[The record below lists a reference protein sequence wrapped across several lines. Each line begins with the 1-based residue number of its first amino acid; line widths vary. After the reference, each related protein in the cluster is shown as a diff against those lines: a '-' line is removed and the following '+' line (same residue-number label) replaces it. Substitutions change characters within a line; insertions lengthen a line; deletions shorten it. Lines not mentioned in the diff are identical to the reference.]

1 MAVNQHPEVQHRYK
15 NCIASDNS
23 DDVHM
28 VKWRRSEV
36 RKKKTL
42 EKNTLNKKKQTLKVH
57 RQKTH
62 QQKAHPSRS
71 ISWEASEEKGEKKT
85 KEKDYFEYLVMGSSQ
100 NRNKLTQT
108 LENYSVY
115 LYKTLIYVT
124 GVPHKLSTWQFTPH
138 LPLSQPASYKNENN
152 KSEQT
157 MSRVKR

>member
-1 MAVNQHPEVQHRYK
+1 
-15 NCIASDNS
+15 
-23 DDVHM
+23 M

-42 EKNTLNKKKQTLKVH
+42 EKNTLNRKTLNKKKQTLKVH

-71 ISWEASEEKGEKKT
+71 ISWEGSAEEASEEKGEKKT
-85 KEKDYFEYLVMGSSQ
+85 KKRDYFEYLVMGSSQ